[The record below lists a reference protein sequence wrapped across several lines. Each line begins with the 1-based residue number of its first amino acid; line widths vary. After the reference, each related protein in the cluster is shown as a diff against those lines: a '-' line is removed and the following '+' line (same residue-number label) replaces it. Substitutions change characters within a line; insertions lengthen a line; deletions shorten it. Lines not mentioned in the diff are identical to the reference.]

1 MPDEVIQ
8 GPTTDTPATPPA
20 DPLTATDPGSAEAK
34 PEASYTQADLD
45 RERTRAAETAR
56 RKAREEYER
65 KQAEASN
72 DWKAQAETERQ
83 RREALELSI
92 QTRDELTKL
101 GVPELATLLDADTS
115 SVEARV
121 AFGKSYKT
129 AVDAA
134 VKARLDVLLANRA
147 PETAGAPPAD
157 KDISDMTPEE
167 YTAYKRQKGIY

>member
-1 MPDEVIQ
+1 MPDDVTQ
-8 GPTTDTPATPPA
+8 GPTTDTPATTPLEPPA
-20 DPLTATDPGSAEAK
+20 ATDKGAEGA
-34 PEASYTQADLD
+34 PEEKFFTQADLD

-72 DWKAQAETERQ
+72 DWKAQAEIERQ

-121 AFGKSYKT
+121 AFGKSYKA